1 MSIFCI
7 EGRFCFAGFRAAV
20 FFHDILASMDNE
32 EHVIVDFQGT
42 AEDYEDFGH
51 MLAYYNNNRKPNG
64 QNIRLGELFELPSVA
79 ELFDDVMKFSDQTM
93 GAFLGLSNE
102 FRQTSLTSM
111 LADKLEG
118 GWVRQLELKRDALR
132 NEEVNLCFVGS
143 YSAGKSTLINALIG
157 EPILP
162 ESISSTTAKMFKLQ
176 QVGNDEP
183 PTVRFT
189 LLTWGGQQN
198 EQTQLDE
205 FIIIWNETKK
215 EFQFFAA
222 PTENPI
228 RGRLRK
234 TMIAHKHKV
243 RHEQLRAIL
252 WEINSISPGKKKRNS
267 VLSTGRRTSP
277 IPFRL

>member
-1 MSIFCI
+1 
-7 EGRFCFAGFRAAV
+7 
-20 FFHDILASMDNE
+20 
-32 EHVIVDFQGT
+32 
-42 AEDYEDFGH
+42 
-51 MLAYYNNNRKPNG
+51 
-64 QNIRLGELFELPSVA
+64 
-79 ELFDDVMKFSDQTM
+79 
-93 GAFLGLSNE
+93 
-102 FRQTSLTSM
+102 M
-111 LADKLEG
+111 LADKLE

-205 FIIIWNETKK
+205 FIIIWNETKRNFSSLPLPRK
-215 EFQFFAA
+215 
-222 PTENPI
+222 I
-228 RGRLRK
+228 RYE
-234 TMIAHKHKV
+234 V
-243 RHEQLRAIL
+243 DYE
-252 WEINSISPGKKKRNS
+252 KR
-267 VLSTGRRTSP
+267 
-277 IPFRL
+277 